1 MGLSL
6 ESSHSRPDVGFLNSP
21 LAALAGTQ
29 ARDGNDRTRAVL
41 GSRSASAYLQT
52 EPVALPGGLSVR
64 GQRQRRVQDDL
75 QASGL
80 RNG

>member
-6 ESSHSRPDVGFLNSP
+6 ESSHSRPDVGFLNIP
-21 LAALAGTQ
+21 LEALAGTQ
-29 ARDGNDRTRAVL
+29 ARDSSDRTRGVL
-41 GSRSASAYLQT
+41 GSRSASAYLQA
-52 EPVALPGGLSVR
+52 EPVALPGGLSMR

-75 QASGL
+75 QASRL